1 MVLFILVAL
10 FPKIILGQTETYS
23 VIKSSFCSDKY
34 DEFSPVFYK
43 EGLVFTSNRNQGL
56 SNHLT
61 SQNKGLFKIYYVDT
75 IGKAGLESTR
85 LFSKNLTSIL
95 NDGPVTFN
103 KTRDTIYFSRNH
115 DVTGKL
121 STLSSVRNKLGIFT
135 AVLIDGQWTK
145 IRELRVNNEYYNVT
159 TPCLSPDGKKLFF
172 ASDKPG
178 GFGGMDLYC
187 CEWKNNFWNDPVNLG
202 PAINTKGNEAYPYI
216 NQSGKLFFSSDGH
229 PGLGGKDIYFSIYA
243 DTSWLDIVHLDAPIN
258 SQYDDFG
265 LVADSVMNE
274 GYFSSKRDNSI
285 DIYHFKTN
293 FHQLFYCH
301 NQRANQYCFKF
312 TDESKIPIDE
322 SYLQYEW
329 SFGDGTKTIGRN
341 VEHCF
346 AGPGKYFVK
355 LDIIERKSDRIFLSK
370 SSYTVELKDIEQAII
385 KSPSYAVVGESI
397 SFDGLNSYFPGS
409 SVLTYSWSFGN
420 GELTTGSTINHSF
433 KNKGEYEVKLGLIL
447 RNNKSGAI
455 FEACTS
461 KQIKI
466 LNDKQEAKAIDSKVI
481 AQPSTPNIFNYD
493 HSVIGNMY
501 SVEKEVNPETVF
513 QVEILTSKTRLNLD
527 NSIFNNVPKKY
538 SIREIRLR
546 NENLY
551 SYIIDE
557 EMSLMGTYSTFNEIV
572 DLGYKDARV
581 RAYTLEDPAAK
592 DLNTL
597 KKVFGVSADLFFNTN
612 DFILST
618 AGTQMLD
625 QIIGFMAKYPLVKLE
640 IAAHTDNL
648 GSAPALTLLSQKRA
662 EAMVNYL
669 INNGVNSLRLIPKG
683 YGGSKPLISNYVE
696 ADRKLN
702 RRVDFTIIR

>member
-1 MVLFILVAL
+1 
-10 FPKIILGQTETYS
+10 
-23 VIKSSFCSDKY
+23 
-34 DEFSPVFYK
+34 
-43 EGLVFTSNRNQGL
+43 
-56 SNHLT
+56 
-61 SQNKGLFKIYYVDT
+61 
-75 IGKAGLESTR
+75 
-85 LFSKNLTSIL
+85 
-95 NDGPVTFN
+95 
-103 KTRDTIYFSRNH
+103 
-115 DVTGKL
+115 
-121 STLSSVRNKLGIFT
+121 
-135 AVLIDGQWTK
+135 
-145 IRELRVNNEYYNVT
+145 
-159 TPCLSPDGKKLFF
+159 
-172 ASDKPG
+172 
-178 GFGGMDLYC
+178 
-187 CEWKNNFWNDPVNLG
+187 
-202 PAINTKGNEAYPYI
+202 
-216 NQSGKLFFSSDGH
+216 
-229 PGLGGKDIYFSIYA
+229 
-243 DTSWLDIVHLDAPIN
+243 
-258 SQYDDFG
+258 
-265 LVADSVMNE
+265 
-274 GYFSSKRDNSI
+274 
-285 DIYHFKTN
+285 
-293 FHQLFYCH
+293 
-301 NQRANQYCFKF
+301 
-312 TDESKIPIDE
+312 
-322 SYLQYEW
+322 
-329 SFGDGTKTIGRN
+329 
-341 VEHCF
+341 
-346 AGPGKYFVK
+346 
-355 LDIIERKSDRIFLSK
+355 
-370 SSYTVELKDIEQAII
+370 
-385 KSPSYAVVGESI
+385 
-397 SFDGLNSYFPGS
+397 LNSYFPGS